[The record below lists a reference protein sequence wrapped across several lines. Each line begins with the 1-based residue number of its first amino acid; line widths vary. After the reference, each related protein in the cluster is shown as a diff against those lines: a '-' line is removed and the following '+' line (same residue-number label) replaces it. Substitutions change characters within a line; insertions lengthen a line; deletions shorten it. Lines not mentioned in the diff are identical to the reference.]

1 MGHNDM
7 GINMLRRYS
16 AQLNGSELVWL
27 DQPPPDVKH
36 AHILVVLEEEAD
48 SDASASKSKRY
59 NFANLAGRLQWN
71 GDAVAAQRESRDACA
86 RN

>member
-1 MGHNDM
+1 MW
-7 GINMLRRYS
+7 RSSS

-36 AHILVVLEEEAD
+36 ARVLVVLEEEAD

>member
-1 MGHNDM
+1 MW
-7 GINMLRRYS
+7 RSYK
-16 AQLNGSELVWL
+16 AQLIGSELVWL
-27 DQPPPDVKH
+27 DQPPPDVKL
-36 AHILVVLEEEAD
+36 ARVLVVLEEEAD
-48 SDASASKSKRY
+48 LDASASKSKRY